1 MKSLL
6 NKFFFRRNNLDSISN
21 KIKGITKNTP
31 VSQIFDIINSYSS
44 TSELRY
50 VGGCIR
56 KVINNEK
63 FDDIDL
69 ATNIEPTEVCSVLKK
84 HNIEFY
90 ESGIDHGTITAII
103 EGSKFEITSLRE
115 DILTDGR
122 HAKIK
127 FSKDWKIDASRRDF
141 TINSIYSDKEGNLF
155 DPYNGCDDIK
165 RGKINFIGNPE
176 KRVKED
182 YLRILRYLRFFL
194 NYSKQPHDPKIIKAL
209 KMNLVGISN
218 LSKERL
224 IDELK
229 KILKPN
235 VLEGLSK
242 DKIIL
247 EILVSIF
254 PQLKYFNIF
263 SKLNTNLRNILSGAD
278 FIFIISLLIIDETD
292 NIDYFIYKFNLSKKD
307 QKRIRNISDFY
318 KKKINSKTFT
328 EKNLNLILYHSG
340 KETVTDILNYR
351 MLKTNKLDNNIQ
363 SLINKFKLKKI
374 PTMPFKADF
383 LMSKY
388 DIPEGKMLGEKLKII
403 KNKWIE
409 NNFQISE
416 KQIENII
423 NN

>member
-1 MKSLL
+1 MKSLID
-6 NKFFFRRNNLDSISN
+6 KFFFRRNNLNSISN
-21 KIKGITKNTP
+21 KIKDISKKTS

-56 KVINNEK
+56 KVINNEN

-69 ATNIEPTEVCSVLKK
+69 ATNIDPSEVCSALEKS
-84 HNIEFY
+84 NIEFY

-103 EGSKFEITSLRE
+103 EDSKFEITSLRE

-122 HAKIK
+122 HAKVK
-127 FSKDWKIDASRRDF
+127 FSNDWKIDASRRDF

-155 DPYNGCDDIK
+155 DPHNGYDDIK
-165 RGKINFIGNPE
+165 KGKINFIGDPE

-182 YLRILRYLRFFL
+182 YLRILRYLRFFI
-194 NYSKQPHDPKIIKAL
+194 NYSKQPHDPKIIKVL
-209 KMNLVGISN
+209 KMNLIGVSN

-235 VLEGLSK
+235 VLESLSK

-254 PQLKYFNIF
+254 PQLKYFSIF
-263 SKLNTNLRNILSGAD
+263 SKLNTNLRKILSEAD

-292 NIDYFIYKFNLSKKD
+292 NVDYFIYKFNLSKKD
-307 QKRIRNISDFY
+307 QKRIKNITDFY
-318 KKKINSKTFT
+318 KKKITSKTFT
-328 EKNLNLILYHSG
+328 EKNLNLVFYYSG
-340 KETVTDILNYR
+340 KEAVMDILNYR
-351 MLKTNKLDNNIQ
+351 ILKINKLDNNILA
-363 SLINKFKLKKI
+363 LINKFKLKTI

-388 DIPEGKMLGEKLKII
+388 GIPEGKILGDKLKLIE
-403 KNKWIE
+403 NKWIE

-416 KQIENII
+416 KQIETII

>member
-1 MKSLL
+1 MKSFVD
-6 NKFFFRRNNLDSISN
+6 KFFFRRNNLDSLSN
-21 KIKGITKNTP
+21 KIKDISKKTP
-31 VSQIFDIINSYSS
+31 VSQIFNAISSYSS

-56 KVINNEK
+56 KIINNEN

-69 ATNIEPTEVCSVLKK
+69 ATNIDPTEVCSALKK
-84 HNIEFY
+84 NNIEFY

-103 EGSKFEITSLRE
+103 ENYKFEITSLRE

-122 HAKIK
+122 HAKVK
-127 FSKDWKIDASRRDF
+127 FSNDWKIDASRRDF

-155 DPYNGCDDIK
+155 DPYNGYEDIK
-165 RGKINFIGNPE
+165 KGKINFIGNPE
-176 KRVKED
+176 KRIKED

-194 NYSKQPHDPKIIKAL
+194 NYSKQPHDTEIIKVL
-209 KMNLVGISN
+209 KMNLIGISN

-235 VLEGLSK
+235 VLESLSK

-247 EILVSIF
+247 EILVSVF

-263 SKLNTNLRNILSGAD
+263 SKLNTGLKNILSEVD

-292 NIDYFIYKFNLSKKD
+292 NVDYFIYKFNLSKKD
-307 QKRIRNISDFY
+307 QKRITNIRDFY
-318 KKKINSKTFT
+318 KKKMTSKTFT
-328 EKNLNLILYHSG
+328 EKNLNSIFYYSG
-340 KETVTDILNYR
+340 KETVIDILNYR
-351 MLKTNKLDNNIQ
+351 ILKSNKLDNNILV
-363 SLINKFKLKKI
+363 LINKFRLKSV

-388 DIPEGKMLGEKLKII
+388 DIPEGKKLGEKLKLIE
-403 KNKWIE
+403 NKWVE

-423 NN
+423 SN

>member
-1 MKSLL
+1 MKSLID
-6 NKFFFRRNNLDSISN
+6 KFFFRRNNLNSISN
-21 KIKGITKNTP
+21 KIKDISKKTS
-31 VSQIFDIINSYSS
+31 VFQIFDIINSYSS

-56 KVINNEK
+56 KVINNEN

-69 ATNIEPTEVCSVLKK
+69 ATNIDPSEVCSALEKS
-84 HNIEFY
+84 NIEFY

-103 EGSKFEITSLRE
+103 EDSKFEITSLRE

-122 HAKIK
+122 HAKVK
-127 FSKDWKIDASRRDF
+127 FSNDWKIDASRRDF

-155 DPYNGCDDIK
+155 DPHNGYDDIK
-165 RGKINFIGNPE
+165 KGKIIFIGDPE

-182 YLRILRYLRFFL
+182 YLRILRYLRFFI
-194 NYSKQPHDPKIIKAL
+194 NYSKHPHDPKIIKVL
-209 KMNLVGISN
+209 KKNLIGVSN

-235 VLEGLSK
+235 VLESLSK

-254 PQLKYFNIF
+254 PQLKYFSIF
-263 SKLNTNLRNILSGAD
+263 SKLNTNLRKILSEAD

-292 NIDYFIYKFNLSKKD
+292 NVDYFIYKFNLSKKD
-307 QKRIRNISDFY
+307 QKRIKNITDFY
-318 KKKINSKTFT
+318 KKKITSKTFT
-328 EKNLNLILYHSG
+328 EKNLNLVFYYFG
-340 KETVTDILNYR
+340 KETVMDILNYR
-351 MLKTNKLDNNIQ
+351 ILKINKLDNNILA
-363 SLINKFKLKKI
+363 LINKFKLKTI

-388 DIPEGKMLGEKLKII
+388 GIPEGKILGDKLKLIE
-403 KNKWIE
+403 NKWIE

-416 KQIENII
+416 KQIETII

>member
-1 MKSLL
+1 MKSLID
-6 NKFFFRRNNLDSISN
+6 KFFFRRNNLNPISN
-21 KIKGITKNTP
+21 KIKDISKKTS

-56 KVINNEK
+56 KIINNEN

-69 ATNIEPTEVCSVLKK
+69 ATNIDPSEVCSALEKS
-84 HNIEFY
+84 NIEFY

-103 EGSKFEITSLRE
+103 EDSKFEITSLRE

-122 HAKIK
+122 HAKVK
-127 FSKDWKIDASRRDF
+127 FSNDWKIDASRRDF

-155 DPYNGCDDIK
+155 DPHNGYDDIK
-165 RGKINFIGNPE
+165 KGKINFIGDPE

-182 YLRILRYLRFFL
+182 YLRILRYLRFFI
-194 NYSKQPHDPKIIKAL
+194 NYSKHPHDPKIIKVL
-209 KMNLVGISN
+209 KKNLIGVSN

-235 VLEGLSK
+235 VLESLSK

-254 PQLKYFNIF
+254 PQLKYFSIF
-263 SKLNTNLRNILSGAD
+263 SKLNTNLRKILSEAD

-292 NIDYFIYKFNLSKKD
+292 NVDYFIYKFNLSKKD
-307 QKRIRNISDFY
+307 QKRIKNITDFY
-318 KKKINSKTFT
+318 KKKITSKTFT
-328 EKNLNLILYHSG
+328 EKNLNLVFYYFG
-340 KETVTDILNYR
+340 KETVMDILNYR
-351 MLKTNKLDNNIQ
+351 ILKINKLDNNILA
-363 SLINKFKLKKI
+363 LINKFKLKTI

-388 DIPEGKMLGEKLKII
+388 GIPEGKILGDKLKLIE
-403 KNKWIE
+403 NKWIE

-416 KQIENII
+416 KQIETII

>member
-1 MKSLL
+1 MKSLID
-6 NKFFFRRNNLDSISN
+6 KFFFRRNNLDLVSKKIRDIS
-21 KIKGITKNTP
+21 KKTS
-31 VSQIFDIINSYSS
+31 VSQIFNIINSYSS

-56 KVINNEK
+56 KVINNEI

-69 ATNIEPTEVCSVLKK
+69 ATNIDPTEVGSALKK
-84 HNIEFY
+84 SNVEFY
-90 ESGIDHGTITAII
+90 ESGKDHGTITAII
-103 EGSKFEITSLRE
+103 EDSKFEITSLRE

-122 HAKIK
+122 HAKVK
-127 FSKDWKIDASRRDF
+127 FSNDWKTDASRRDF

-155 DPYNGCDDIK
+155 DPYNGYEDIK
-165 RGKINFIGNPE
+165 KGKINFIGNPE
-176 KRVKED
+176 KRIKED

-194 NYSKQPHDPKIIKAL
+194 NYSKQPHDPKIVKVL
-209 KMNLVGISN
+209 KMNLIGITN

-224 IDELK
+224 IDELR

-235 VLEGLSK
+235 VLESLSK

-247 EILVSIF
+247 EILVSVF
-254 PQLKYFNIF
+254 PQLKHFNIF
-263 SKLNTNLRNILSGAD
+263 SKLNTNLKDMLSKVD

-292 NIDYFIYKFNLSKKD
+292 NVEYFIYKFNLSKKD

-318 KKKINSKTFT
+318 KKKISSKTFT
-328 EKNLNLILYHSG
+328 EKNLNLIFYHSG
-340 KETVTDILNYR
+340 KETVLDILNYR
-351 MLKTNKLDNNIQ
+351 ILKTNKLDDNILT
-363 SLINKFKLKKI
+363 LINKFKIKSI
-374 PTMPFKADF
+374 PTMPFKADY

-388 DIPEGKMLGEKLKII
+388 DIPEGKMLGEKLKLIED
-403 KNKWIE
+403 KWIE
-409 NNFQISE
+409 NNFQISD

>member
-1 MKSLL
+1 MKSLID
-6 NKFFFRRNNLDSISN
+6 KFFFRRNNLNSISN
-21 KIKGITKNTP
+21 KIKDISKKTS
-31 VSQIFDIINSYSS
+31 VFQIFDIINSYSS

-56 KVINNEK
+56 KVINNEN

-69 ATNIEPTEVCSVLKK
+69 ATNIDPSEVCSALEKS
-84 HNIEFY
+84 NIEFY

-103 EGSKFEITSLRE
+103 EDSKFEITSLRE

-122 HAKIK
+122 HAKVK
-127 FSKDWKIDASRRDF
+127 FSNDWKIDASRRDF

-155 DPYNGCDDIK
+155 DPHNGYDDIK
-165 RGKINFIGNPE
+165 KGKINFIGDPE

-182 YLRILRYLRFFL
+182 YLRILRYLRFFI
-194 NYSKQPHDPKIIKAL
+194 NYSKHPHDPKIIKVL
-209 KMNLVGISN
+209 KKNLIGVSN

-235 VLEGLSK
+235 VLESLSK

-254 PQLKYFNIF
+254 PQLKYFSIF
-263 SKLNTNLRNILSGAD
+263 SKLNTNLRKILSEAD

-292 NIDYFIYKFNLSKKD
+292 NVDYFIYKFNLSKKD
-307 QKRIRNISDFY
+307 QKRIKNITDFY
-318 KKKINSKTFT
+318 KKKITSKTFT
-328 EKNLNLILYHSG
+328 EKNLNLVFYYSG
-340 KETVTDILNYR
+340 KEAVMDILNYR
-351 MLKTNKLDNNIQ
+351 ILKINKLDNNILA
-363 SLINKFKLKKI
+363 LINKFKLKTI

-388 DIPEGKMLGEKLKII
+388 DIPQGKMLGEKLKII
-403 KNKWIE
+403 ENKWIE

-416 KQIENII
+416 KQIKNII

>member
-1 MKSLL
+1 MKSLID
-6 NKFFFRRNNLDSISN
+6 KFFFRRNNLNSISN
-21 KIKGITKNTP
+21 KIKDISKKTS
-31 VSQIFDIINSYSS
+31 VFQIFDIINSYSS

-56 KVINNEK
+56 KVINNEN

-69 ATNIEPTEVCSVLKK
+69 ATNIDPSEVCSALEKS
-84 HNIEFY
+84 NIEFY

-103 EGSKFEITSLRE
+103 EDSKFEITSLRE

-122 HAKIK
+122 HAKVK
-127 FSKDWKIDASRRDF
+127 FSNDWKIDASRRDF

-155 DPYNGCDDIK
+155 DPHNGYDDIK
-165 RGKINFIGNPE
+165 KGKINFIGDPE

-182 YLRILRYLRFFL
+182 YLRILRYLRFFI
-194 NYSKQPHDPKIIKAL
+194 NYSKQPHDPKIIKVL
-209 KMNLVGISN
+209 KMNLIGVSN

-235 VLEGLSK
+235 VLESLSK

-254 PQLKYFNIF
+254 PQLKYFSIF
-263 SKLNTNLRNILSGAD
+263 SKLNTNLRKILSEAD

-292 NIDYFIYKFNLSKKD
+292 NVDYFIYKFNLSKKD
-307 QKRIRNISDFY
+307 QKRIKNITDFY
-318 KKKINSKTFT
+318 KKKITSKTFT
-328 EKNLNLILYHSG
+328 EKNLNLVFYYSG
-340 KETVTDILNYR
+340 KEAVMDILNYR
-351 MLKTNKLDNNIQ
+351 ILKINKLDNNILA
-363 SLINKFKLKKI
+363 LINKFKLKTI

-388 DIPEGKMLGEKLKII
+388 GIPEGKILGDKLKLIE
-403 KNKWIE
+403 NKWIE

-416 KQIENII
+416 KQIETII

>member
-1 MKSLL
+1 MKSLID
-6 NKFFFRRNNLDSISN
+6 KFFFRRNNLDLVSN
-21 KIKGITKNTP
+21 KIKDISKKTP
-31 VSQIFDIINSYSS
+31 VSQIFNAINSYSS

-56 KVINNEK
+56 KIINNES

-69 ATNIEPTEVCSVLKK
+69 ATNIVPTDVCTALKNS
-84 HNIEFY
+84 NIEFY

-103 EGSKFEITSLRE
+103 EDRKFEITSLRE

-122 HAKIK
+122 HAKVK
-127 FSKDWKIDASRRDF
+127 FSNDWKIDATRRDF

-155 DPYNGCDDIK
+155 DPYNGYEDIK
-165 RGKINFIGNPE
+165 KGKINFIGDPE
-176 KRVKED
+176 KRIKED

-194 NYSKQPHDPKIIKAL
+194 NYSKQPHDPEIIKVL
-209 KMNLVGISN
+209 KMNLIGISN

-235 VLEGLSK
+235 ILISLSK

-247 EILVSIF
+247 DILVSVF
-254 PQLKYFNIF
+254 PQLRYFNIF
-263 SKLNTNLRNILSGAD
+263 SKLNIHLKNILFEAD
-278 FIFIISLLIIDETD
+278 FIFIVSLLIIDETD
-292 NIDYFIYKFNLSKKD
+292 NVDYFLYKFNLSKKN
-307 QKRIRNISDFY
+307 QKRIRSINDFY
-318 KKKINSKTFT
+318 KKKITLKTFT
-328 EKNLNLILYHSG
+328 EKNLNLAFYHTG
-340 KETVTDILNYR
+340 KETVIDILNYR
-351 MLKTNKLDNNIQ
+351 MLKTNKLDKNILA
-363 SLINKFKLKKI
+363 LINKFKFKSI

-388 DIPEGKMLGEKLKII
+388 GIPEGKSLGEKLKLIES
-403 KNKWIE
+403 KWIE

-416 KQIENII
+416 KQVENII

>member
-1 MKSLL
+1 MKSLID
-6 NKFFFRRNNLDSISN
+6 KFFFRRNNLNSISN
-21 KIKGITKNTP
+21 KIKDISKKTS

-56 KVINNEK
+56 KIINNEN

-69 ATNIEPTEVCSVLKK
+69 ATNIDPSEVCSALEKS
-84 HNIEFY
+84 NIEFY

-103 EGSKFEITSLRE
+103 EDSKFEITSLRE

-122 HAKIK
+122 HAKVK
-127 FSKDWKIDASRRDF
+127 FSNDWKIDASRRDF

-155 DPYNGCDDIK
+155 DPHNGYDDIK
-165 RGKINFIGNPE
+165 KGKINFIGDPE

-182 YLRILRYLRFFL
+182 YLRILRYLRFFI
-194 NYSKQPHDPKIIKAL
+194 NYSKHPHDPKIIKVL
-209 KMNLVGISN
+209 KKNLIGVSN

-235 VLEGLSK
+235 VLESLSK

-254 PQLKYFNIF
+254 PQLKYFSIF
-263 SKLNTNLRNILSGAD
+263 SKLNTNLRKILSEAD

-292 NIDYFIYKFNLSKKD
+292 NVDYFIYKFNLSKKD
-307 QKRIRNISDFY
+307 QKRIKNITDFY
-318 KKKINSKTFT
+318 KKKITSKTFT
-328 EKNLNLILYHSG
+328 EKNLNLVFYYFG
-340 KETVTDILNYR
+340 KETVMDILNYR
-351 MLKTNKLDNNIQ
+351 ILKINKLDNNILA
-363 SLINKFKLKKI
+363 LINKFKLKTI

-388 DIPEGKMLGEKLKII
+388 GIPEGKILGDKLKLIE
-403 KNKWIE
+403 NKWIE

-416 KQIENII
+416 KQIETII

>member
-1 MKSLL
+1 MKSLID
-6 NKFFFRRNNLDSISN
+6 KFFFRRNNLNPISN
-21 KIKGITKNTP
+21 KIKDISKKTS

-56 KVINNEK
+56 KIINNEN

-69 ATNIEPTEVCSVLKK
+69 ATNIDPSEVCSALEKS
-84 HNIEFY
+84 NIEFY

-103 EGSKFEITSLRE
+103 EDSKFEITSLRE

-122 HAKIK
+122 HAKVK
-127 FSKDWKIDASRRDF
+127 FSNDWKIDASRRDF

-155 DPYNGCDDIK
+155 DPHNGYDDIK
-165 RGKINFIGNPE
+165 KGKIIFIGDPE

-182 YLRILRYLRFFL
+182 YLRILRYLRFFI
-194 NYSKQPHDPKIIKAL
+194 NYSKHPHDPKIIKVL
-209 KMNLVGISN
+209 KKNLIGVSN

-235 VLEGLSK
+235 VLESLSK

-254 PQLKYFNIF
+254 PQLKYFSIF
-263 SKLNTNLRNILSGAD
+263 SKLNTNLRKILSEAD

-292 NIDYFIYKFNLSKKD
+292 NVDYFIYKFNLSKKD
-307 QKRIRNISDFY
+307 QKRIKNITDFY
-318 KKKINSKTFT
+318 KKKITSKTFT
-328 EKNLNLILYHSG
+328 EKNLNLVFYYFG
-340 KETVTDILNYR
+340 KETVMDILNYR
-351 MLKTNKLDNNIQ
+351 ILKINKLDNNILA
-363 SLINKFKLKKI
+363 LINKFKLKTI

-388 DIPEGKMLGEKLKII
+388 GIPEGKILGDKLKLIE
-403 KNKWIE
+403 NKWIE

-416 KQIENII
+416 KQIETII

>member
-1 MKSLL
+1 MKSLID
-6 NKFFFRRNNLDSISN
+6 KFFFRRNNLNSISN
-21 KIKGITKNTP
+21 KIKDISKKTS

-56 KVINNEK
+56 KVINNEN

-69 ATNIEPTEVCSVLKK
+69 ATNIDPSEVCSALEKS
-84 HNIEFY
+84 NIEFY

-103 EGSKFEITSLRE
+103 EDSKFEITSLRE

-122 HAKIK
+122 HAKVK
-127 FSKDWKIDASRRDF
+127 FSNDWKIDASRRDF

-155 DPYNGCDDIK
+155 DPHNGYDDIK
-165 RGKINFIGNPE
+165 KGKINFIGDPE

-194 NYSKQPHDPKIIKAL
+194 NYSKQPHDPKIIKVL
-209 KMNLVGISN
+209 KKNLIGVSN

-235 VLEGLSK
+235 VLESLSK

-254 PQLKYFNIF
+254 PQLKYFSIF
-263 SKLNTNLRNILSGAD
+263 SKLNTNLRKILSEAD

-292 NIDYFIYKFNLSKKD
+292 NVDYFIYKFNLSKKD
-307 QKRIRNISDFY
+307 QKRIKNITDFY
-318 KKKINSKTFT
+318 KKKITSKTFT
-328 EKNLNLILYHSG
+328 EKNLNLVFYYFG
-340 KETVTDILNYR
+340 KETVMDILNYR
-351 MLKTNKLDNNIQ
+351 ILKINKLDNNLLA
-363 SLINKFKLKKI
+363 LINKFKLKTI

-388 DIPEGKMLGEKLKII
+388 GIPEGKILGDKLKLIE
-403 KNKWIE
+403 NKWIE

-416 KQIENII
+416 KQIETII

>member
-1 MKSLL
+1 MKSLID
-6 NKFFFRRNNLDSISN
+6 KFFFRRNNLDLVSN
-21 KIKGITKNTP
+21 KIKDISKKTP
-31 VSQIFDIINSYSS
+31 VSQIFNAINSYSS

-56 KVINNEK
+56 KIINNES

-69 ATNIEPTEVCSVLKK
+69 ATNIVPSEVCTALKNS
-84 HNIEFY
+84 NIEFY

-103 EGSKFEITSLRE
+103 EDRKFEITSLRE

-122 HAKIK
+122 HAKVK
-127 FSKDWKIDASRRDF
+127 FSNDWKIDATRRDF

-155 DPYNGCDDIK
+155 DPYNGYEDIK
-165 RGKINFIGNPE
+165 KGKINFIGNPE
-176 KRVKED
+176 KRIKED

-194 NYSKQPHDPKIIKAL
+194 NYSKQPHDPEIIKVL
-209 KMNLVGISN
+209 KMNLIGISN

-235 VLEGLSK
+235 ILISLSK

-247 EILVSIF
+247 DILVSVF
-254 PQLKYFNIF
+254 PQLRYFNIF
-263 SKLNTNLRNILSGAD
+263 SKLNIHLKNILFEAD
-278 FIFIISLLIIDETD
+278 FIFIVSLLIIDETD
-292 NIDYFIYKFNLSKKD
+292 NVDYFLYKFNLSKKN
-307 QKRIRNISDFY
+307 QKRIRSINDFY
-318 KKKINSKTFT
+318 KKKITLKTFT
-328 EKNLNLILYHSG
+328 EKNLNLAFYHTG
-340 KETVTDILNYR
+340 KETVIDILNYR
-351 MLKTNKLDNNIQ
+351 MLKTNKLDKNILA
-363 SLINKFKLKKI
+363 LINKFKFKSI

-388 DIPEGKMLGEKLKII
+388 GIPEGKSLGEKLKLIES
-403 KNKWIE
+403 KWIE

-416 KQIENII
+416 KQVENII

>member
-1 MKSLL
+1 MKSLID
-6 NKFFFRRNNLDSISN
+6 KFFFRRNNLNSISN
-21 KIKGITKNTP
+21 KIKDISKKTS
-31 VSQIFDIINSYSS
+31 VFQIFDIINSYSS

-56 KVINNEK
+56 KVINNEN

-69 ATNIEPTEVCSVLKK
+69 ATNIDPSEVCSALEKS
-84 HNIEFY
+84 NIEFY

-103 EGSKFEITSLRE
+103 EDSKFEITSLRE

-122 HAKIK
+122 HAKVK
-127 FSKDWKIDASRRDF
+127 FSNDWKIDASRRDF

-155 DPYNGCDDIK
+155 DPHNGYDDIK
-165 RGKINFIGNPE
+165 KGKIIFIGDPE

-182 YLRILRYLRFFL
+182 YLRILRYLRFFI
-194 NYSKQPHDPKIIKAL
+194 NYSKQPHDPKIIKVL
-209 KMNLVGISN
+209 KMNLIGVSN

-235 VLEGLSK
+235 VLESLSK

-254 PQLKYFNIF
+254 PQLKYFSIF
-263 SKLNTNLRNILSGAD
+263 SKLNTNLRKILSEAD

-292 NIDYFIYKFNLSKKD
+292 NVDYFIYKFNLSKKD
-307 QKRIRNISDFY
+307 QKRIKNITDFY
-318 KKKINSKTFT
+318 KKKITSKTFT
-328 EKNLNLILYHSG
+328 EKNLNLVFYYSG
-340 KETVTDILNYR
+340 KEAVMDILNYR
-351 MLKTNKLDNNIQ
+351 ILKINKLDNNILA
-363 SLINKFKLKKI
+363 LINKFKLKTI

-388 DIPEGKMLGEKLKII
+388 GIPEGKILGDKLKLIE
-403 KNKWIE
+403 NKWIE

-416 KQIENII
+416 KQIETII